1 MTNFWQRTLSGA
13 VYASLVIASVLV
25 HPAFFCVLFSI
36 VTCLAVR
43 EYHHLV
49 QSPSGLRTCCISAAL
64 MLFISMFFHF
74 YDTSFVRVEWVIAFV
89 FFSVGAMLLEL
100 FRTPSSPISNWGNL
114 WSSLVMV
121 AFPFAL
127 MNGILMYDKYVLL
140 ALFITI
146 WVSDSGAYC
155 VGSLLAKRTKGN
167 HKMCPRVSPGKS
179 WEGLIGGLLFALL
192 AGYVF
197 YVVGWMD
204 GLSLTASPLVNSLL
218 FALTVAVFGTFGD
231 LLESLFKRSLG
242 VKDSGRFMPG
252 HGGVLDR
259 FDSLLLATPAVYF
272 FFVYLPSVM

>member
-36 VTCLAVR
+36 VTYLAVR

-49 QSPSGLRTCCISAAL
+49 QSPSGLGTCCTGAAL

-74 YDTSFVRVEWVIAFV
+74 YDTSVVRVEGVIAFV

-127 MNGILMYDKYVLL
+127 MNGILMYDKYMLL

-146 WVSDSGAYC
+146 WVNDSGAYC
-155 VGSLLAKRTKGN
+155 VGSLLAKRAKGN